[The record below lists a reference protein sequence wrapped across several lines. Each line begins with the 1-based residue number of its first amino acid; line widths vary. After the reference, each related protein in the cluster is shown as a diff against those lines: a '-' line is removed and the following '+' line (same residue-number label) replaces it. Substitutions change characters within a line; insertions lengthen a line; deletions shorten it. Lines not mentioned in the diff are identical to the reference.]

1 MTKRPVL
8 VWLLLVLMLYLGVM
22 MVVDYSRGY
31 AVTLH
36 GHKIPFREPLPW
48 KLARALVFLLEFVAV
63 LQLFRLRTSAVRL
76 FVAAWIAR
84 ALLML
89 ADVLHA
95 FRGPRLAGVAGIA
108 LGAVAVSGC
117 LVAYAFHLRRRGVL
131 IGSAPN

>member
-1 MTKRPVL
+1 MFT
-8 VWLLLVLMLYLGVM
+8 LYLAVM

-31 AVTLH
+31 AIVLH
-36 GHKIPFREPLPW
+36 GHKIPFRDPLLW
-48 KLARALVFLLEFVAV
+48 RLARALVLLLEFIAV

-95 FRGPRLAGVAGIA
+95 VRGPRLAAVSSIA
-108 LGAVAVSGC
+108 LGVVAVSGC
-117 LVAYAFHLRRRGVL
+117 LVAYAFHLRKRGVL
-131 IGSAPN
+131 IESAPN